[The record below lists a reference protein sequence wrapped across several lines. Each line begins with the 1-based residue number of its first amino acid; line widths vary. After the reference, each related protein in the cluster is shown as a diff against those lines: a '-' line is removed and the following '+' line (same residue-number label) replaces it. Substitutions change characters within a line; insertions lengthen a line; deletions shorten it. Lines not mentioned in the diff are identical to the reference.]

1 MAPKMLVASL
11 IAHLLFAV
19 WRSRRREAIYWSSR
33 ATGLPADD
41 PRTVATARRSM
52 VNFARFT
59 MDFVD
64 SVTVSR
70 RDLIRWRMRKLD
82 NKEVL
87 EDAAKDGRGRL
98 LVSAHLGNWE
108 ILGTWISVLKQ
119 NLYVVAEPLP
129 GRSFDRLASEVR
141 EHAGLSLID
150 TDGAASKI
158 IRALR
163 SGEWVAILADR
174 TVGARGELVEFFG
187 ERAHH
192 PIGAVKLAKRV
203 GVPVIV
209 GGCWSAG
216 TDGYEGRIFDP
227 LETDDPTVTA
237 EDVMAMAMQQL
248 ESLVSRNPEQWYIA
262 FTSDPVQD
270 EGI

>member
-1 MAPKMLVASL
+1 MLVASL
-11 IAHLLFAV
+11 IGRLLFAV

-33 ATGLPADD
+33 ATGLPVDD
-41 PRTVATARRSM
+41 PRTVTTARRSM

-64 SVTVSR
+64 SVMVSH
-70 RDLIRWRMRKLD
+70 RDLNRLRMRKLD

-98 LVSAHLGNWE
+98 LISAHLGNWE
-108 ILGTWISVLKQ
+108 TLGAWISLLKQ
-119 NLYVVAEPLP
+119 KLHVVVLPLP
-129 GRSFDRLASEVR
+129 GRSLDRLASEVR
-141 EHAGLSLID
+141 EHAGFNLID
-150 TDGAASKI
+150 TDGAATYI

-174 TVGARGELVEFFG
+174 PVGERGELVEFLG
-187 ERAHH
+187 ERARH

-209 GGCWSAG
+209 GGCWSVG

-227 LETDDPTVTA
+227 LETDDPEVPA
-237 EDVMAMAMQQL
+237 EEIMVMAMQQL
-248 ESLVSRNPEQWYIA
+248 ESLVTKNPDQWYIA
-262 FTSDPVQD
+262 FTSDPVED
-270 EGI
+270 EGV